1 MRANC
6 QHPMEGEGLGSAF
19 IDVEVRWGR
28 ASLLLIAPVWKASFS
43 PVRSDPSV
51 HPLVAVQLH

>member
-1 MRANC
+1 
-6 QHPMEGEGLGSAF
+6 MEGEGLGSAF

-28 ASLLLIAPVWKASFS
+28 ASLLLIALVWKASFS
-43 PVRSDPSV
+43 PVRSDPSE